1 MFKGTFDGNNK
12 TITGLTINKTSGSDA
27 DSYQG
32 LFGYVVNAVIKD
44 VTLVDCDITG
54 YRYVGG
60 IVGAIYGSNDAHAV
74 IQNCHVSGTIASVI
88 ANAYNHGGIAGYCK
102 NTVVNYAT
110 TTGAITLDSCNI
122 TGGKK
127 TGGVFG
133 YYECNTAAND
143 ILLTRTYSLTG
154 CKVEGAELS
163 GGIAG
168 EYKVT
173 YSGAVTI
180 DIDDYSMDST
190 TQLKTG
196 TSAGGLFGKFT
207 SAGSVTITDSDTTNT
222 HFAPPSS
229 SVPFGGIIGEYVN
242 GTTAGVYS

>member
-1 MFKGTFDGNNK
+1 MKAEHTAIGRYDYNTNYLFKGTFDGNNK

-102 NTVVNYAT
+102 NVDVTGCTVTGNVTNKESSSYYGGIVGEAYT
-110 TTGAITLDSCNI
+110 TTTITSCENSANV
-122 TGGKK
+122 TGGGSYH
-127 TGGVFG
+127 GGNHR
-133 YYECNTAAND
+133 CW
-143 ILLTRTYSLTG
+143 
-154 CKVEGAELS
+154 
-163 GGIAG
+163 
-168 EYKVT
+168 
-173 YSGAVTI
+173 
-180 DIDDYSMDST
+180 
-190 TQLKTG
+190 
-196 TSAGGLFGKFT
+196 
-207 SAGSVTITDSDTTNT
+207 
-222 HFAPPSS
+222 
-229 SVPFGGIIGEYVN
+229 
-242 GTTAGVYS
+242 